1 MSIPEKIPIERI
13 EEYHTHY
20 LGRTAEGNQF
30 WGYTTFVFT
39 KPHFEIQGDWQDY
52 RHEYVLLHL
61 FDADGNLLETM
72 HWLAGT
78 TKQVTG
84 VMLYNKLQ
92 EMVAQLGAIEFGD
105 IEVKLFQTTIDGIV
119 FGLIPDE
126 EYNLVN
132 LEPGATL
139 AFAAPWDGSYST

>member
-1 MSIPEKIPIERI
+1 
-13 EEYHTHY
+13 
-20 LGRTAEGNQF
+20 
-30 WGYTTFVFT
+30 
-39 KPHFEIQGDWQDY
+39 
-52 RHEYVLLHL
+52 VLLHL